1 MTDDLVDVFYRALV
15 QPLGNLV
22 ILFAQAEASLLDLVA
37 AWKDDDEQK
46 AQKVLKAQDAK
57 DQILELVKISGFKDF
72 ELKEL
77 LEGVAAFWSD
87 KERRNRYIHDEWFP
101 LVDDNGSPATR
112 GLPRKKGSEVVWD
125 FPTPEQV
132 WALAKNFQDHE
143 HLFSHA
149 AYVVRR
155 ERKSDDGSRDG
166 QAGAGTL

>member
-1 MTDDLVDVFYRALV
+1 MMDDLVDVFYRALV

-77 LEGVAAFWSD
+77 LEGVAALWSD
-87 KERRNRYIHDEWFP
+87 KERRNRYIHDEWF
-101 LVDDNGSPATR
+101 SA
-112 GLPRKKGSEVVWD
+112 
-125 FPTPEQV
+125 
-132 WALAKNFQDHE
+132 
-143 HLFSHA
+143 
-149 AYVVRR
+149 RR
-155 ERKSDDGSRDG
+155 
-166 QAGAGTL
+166 